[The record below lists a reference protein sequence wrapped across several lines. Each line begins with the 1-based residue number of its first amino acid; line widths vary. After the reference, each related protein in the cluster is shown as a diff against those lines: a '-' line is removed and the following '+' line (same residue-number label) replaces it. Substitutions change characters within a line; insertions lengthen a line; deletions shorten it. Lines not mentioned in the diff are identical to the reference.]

1 MPPSDTPRRAAVS
14 NPPRVDEF
22 AAALER
28 AALASG
34 NRTVAVLTHRN
45 PDPDAMGACVGMR
58 ALLRVLGFEARVH
71 TCGRVFRAE
80 NLAMLRELRLDFL
93 PQEDLDPSSVCGAVL
108 VDTQPGFGH
117 TSVPAGLAV
126 LGVFD
131 HHVGTHET
139 RLDALSFV
147 DVRTN
152 FGSTSTLIH
161 AYLDAAGVEPD
172 KATATALF
180 CGIRYDTGDLSID
193 VSADDEEAYF
203 QCLRRADRIA
213 LAAIQRPRL
222 PQSYY
227 RELHRSLRMAR
238 RFGPAV
244 VGLLGE
250 VVNPE
255 SVAELCDFF
264 VRMQGCDWA
273 LVGGMYDGQYY
284 VSLRSR
290 LRGSDAYGLL
300 SQLLDGEGS
309 CGGHGRIAGGRVALG
324 ASGKL
329 AARRLE
335 RRLRA
340 RVLKLVD
347 PEHGF
352 DEDERLGQTLT

>member
-1 MPPSDTPRRAAVS
+1 VTTSA
-14 NPPRVDEF
+14 PPRVDEF
-22 AAALER
+22 AAVLER
-28 AALASG
+28 AALARG
-34 NRTVAVLTHRN
+34 RRTVAVLTHRN
-45 PDPDAMGACVGMR
+45 PDPDAMGACVGMS
-58 ALLRVLGFEARVH
+58 ALLRVLGFEPRVH
-71 TCGRVFRAE
+71 TLGRVFRAE
-80 NLAMLRELRLDFL
+80 NLAMLRELRLDFASQDDL
-93 PQEDLDPSSVCGAVL
+93 VPQDVCGAVL

-117 TSVPAGLAV
+117 TSIPADLDV

-131 HHVGTHET
+131 HHVGGHET
-139 RLDALSFV
+139 RLDGVPFV

-152 FGSTSTLIH
+152 FGSTSTLVH

-172 KATATALF
+172 RATATALF
-180 CGIRYDTGDLSID
+180 CGIRYDTGDLSVD
-193 VSADDEEAYF
+193 VSPQDEEAYF
-203 QCLRRADRIA
+203 QCLRRADRVA

-222 PQSYY
+222 PQTYY

-255 SVAELCDFF
+255 SVAELADFF

-273 LVGGMYDGQYY
+273 LVGGLFDGEYY

-290 LRGSDAYGLL
+290 LRGRDAYGLL

-324 ASGKL
+324 EGGKL

-340 RVLKLVD
+340 RVLRLVD
-347 PEHGF
+347 PERTF
-352 DEDERLGQTLT
+352 DEDERLGRTLT